1 MTTIKKYGID
11 ISSWNGNINLAPYKG
26 QFVIIRA
33 GFDITEDIKARRNMD
48 ECERLGIPYGVY
60 WYSYALNPTQARA
73 EAQACLKA
81 IKNRKLKVGVWLDM
95 EDADGWKRKHGFSF
109 TKSNV
114 TAICKAFCDVIAEKK
129 YYIGIYASRSWIDS
143 YINLPQYDKW
153 VAQWGSNNGKVNA
166 DTSSIGS
173 LLQYTSKPLDKDLSY
188 VDLSRFSKEVT
199 PTPTPKKKLTVDGFI
214 GSMSVEA
221 WQKWMG
227 TYIDGEIS
235 GQLKTQSKY
244 FTSIIS
250 VTYGGGGSLVIKQT
264 QKYLNQK
271 GFKGK
276 DGKMLK
282 EDGLLGLNTVYALQK
297 MLINKG
303 YSCGKYGADGYM
315 GVDTAKAMQKFL
327 NTIL

>member
-1 MTTIKKYGID
+1 
-11 ISSWNGNINLAPYKG
+11 
-26 QFVIIRA
+26 
-33 GFDITEDIKARRNMD
+33 
-48 ECERLGIPYGVY
+48 
-60 WYSYALNPTQARA
+60 
-73 EAQACLKA
+73 
-81 IKNRKLKVGVWLDM
+81 
-95 EDADGWKRKHGFSF
+95 
-109 TKSNV
+109 
-114 TAICKAFCDVIAEKK
+114 
-129 YYIGIYASRSWIDS
+129 
-143 YINLPQYDKW
+143 
-153 VAQWGSNNGKVNA
+153 
-166 DTSSIGS
+166 
-173 LLQYTSKPLDKDLSY
+173 
-188 VDLSRFSKEVT
+188 
-199 PTPTPKKKLTVDGFI
+199 
-214 GSMSVEA
+214 
-221 WQKWMG
+221 MG